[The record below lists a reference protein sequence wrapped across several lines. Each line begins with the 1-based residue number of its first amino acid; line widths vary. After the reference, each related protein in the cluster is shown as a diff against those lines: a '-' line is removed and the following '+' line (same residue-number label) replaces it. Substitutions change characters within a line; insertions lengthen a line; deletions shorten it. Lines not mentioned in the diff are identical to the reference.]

1 MSFVFNTNIARSG
14 IDWRLFSPQYTSK
27 YQTAINQNVGKIFT
41 PTASLVSS
49 PFSHAAAVN
58 SVVLSNGNL
67 LCSGFEGLYA
77 FNPVTLQF
85 TYRSNN
91 TYLEKMC
98 LLDDGNILCTQGLSN
113 IAVINPNNGSYIRS
127 GDLTIIANQIIS
139 GDSLT
144 ITSGPQTI
152 VVSTSD
158 APRFISGAIIN
169 ATGDLISFTG
179 TIISTTSNSITI
191 SKTTQSGTGTGSF
204 WTINIIGQTTS
215 ALNTFK
221 SSILNFQK
229 IPITQDRLSRS
240 FYVLTNSSFDRDAY
254 IDTLNWTI
262 SFDAKAK
269 NTLYKSSSKYLA
281 DTSSSEI
288 KFPES
293 SYSKIIST
301 RSTNA
306 YAMSNDSN
314 SLKLVH
320 PGGNIT
326 NSSTQNVN
334 NIFCLL
340 PQIDSQAT
348 NQAQGRILLWVA
360 GGQYQVWNT
369 VNNTIQTASVSG
381 SAPDEY
387 RQPVQLLD
395 GRIFLIPMPNNSNP
409 SSFLIFGGGGG
420 FNPNVTLSPYFN
432 KFN

>member
-14 IDWRLFSPQYTSK
+14 IDWRLFSPQYTSQ
-27 YQTAINQNVGKIFT
+27 YQAAINQNVGKTFT

-49 PFSHAAAVN
+49 PFSNTSAVN
-58 SVVLSNGNL
+58 YVALSSGDL
-67 LCSGFEGLYA
+67 LCSGAEGLYA

-91 TYLEKMC
+91 TYLDKMC
-98 LLDDGNILCTQGLSN
+98 LLDDGNVLCTQFSGLK
-113 IAVINPNNGSYIRS
+113 IINPNNGNYIREL
-127 GDLTIIANQIIS
+127 DPTIIANQIIS
-139 GDSLT
+139 TDSLT
-144 ITSGPQTI
+144 ITSGSQTI
-152 VVSTSD
+152 VISTSD
-158 APRFISGAIIN
+158 APNFITGAIIN
-169 ATGDLISFTG
+169 ATGDFISFTG

-204 WTINIIGQTTS
+204 WTINIIGQTTG

-229 IPITQDRLSRS
+229 IPITQDGLSRS
-240 FYVLTNSSFDRDAY
+240 IYVLTNPSFDRDAY

-262 SFDAKAK
+262 SFSAIGY
-269 NTLYKSSSKYLA
+269 NPLFKSSSKYFA
-281 DTSSSEI
+281 DTI
-288 KFPES
+288 GYLIRFPETA
-293 SYSKIIST
+293 YTKIIST
-301 RSTNA
+301 RLTNS

-320 PGGNIT
+320 PSGNIT
-326 NSSTQNVN
+326 NLSTTYNNNV
-334 NIFCLL
+334 FCLL

-369 VNNTIQTASVSG
+369 VNNTIQTASVLG
-381 SAPDEY
+381 SAPDQY
-387 RQPVQLLD
+387 TGPVQLLD
-395 GRIFLIPMPNNSNP
+395 GRIFLRPLPNNSNP